1 MATLT
6 PVEQRMID
14 HFVERVKDSK
24 LNPRIDNASLYAGSP
39 MYYYCGECGAF
50 ITSLPECHS
59 GPAPHTCNSCK
70 KLEDGELMVEARK
83 AAETAGLEVHY
94 GQSDGYGEVEREV
107 YLGKSWS
114 SIGEDETGR
123 QFKAA
128 VEAAVKELIGEAENG
143 FSTIEEAYY
152 NG

>member
-83 AAETAGLEVHY
+83 AAETAE
-94 GQSDGYGEVEREV
+94 
-107 YLGKSWS
+107 
-114 SIGEDETGR
+114 
-123 QFKAA
+123 KAA
-128 VEAAVKELIGEAENG
+128 AKTTSKKPAASQRGPKARRR
-143 FSTIEEAYY
+143 TAART
-152 NG
+152 

>member
-24 LNPRIDNASLYAGSP
+24 LNPRIDNASLCAGSP

-83 AAETAGLEVHY
+83 AAEASEKA
-94 GQSDGYGEVEREV
+94 E
-107 YLGKSWS
+107 
-114 SIGEDETGR
+114 
-123 QFKAA
+123 KAA
-128 VEAAVKELIGEAENG
+128 AKKTTSKKPAASQRGPKARRR
-143 FSTIEEAYY
+143 TAART
-152 NG
+152 